1 MKPIR
6 NIKGVGRNKP
16 SRATRHRPRTIRL
29 PCYGIT
35 VRLTRK
41 HTRQS
46 PGCGTITSQL
56 KAQETGGR
64 YRAVVDALESLI
76 LAHACAGID
85 VVSPAYV
92 EGIETAVDAIANRF

>member
-6 NIKGVGRNKP
+6 KTKGAGRFEP
-16 SRATRHRPRTIRL
+16 FRATRRGPLTIRL

-41 HTRQS
+41 RTRQWS
-46 PGCGTITSQL
+46 GCGTITSQL
-56 KAQETGGR
+56 KAQGPSGR
-64 YRAVVDALESLI
+64 HHAAVDALESLI

-85 VVSPAYV
+85 VTSPAYV